1 MLTLALSIPHFRKL
15 LGEKKDDLTSN
26 IKRLEGEGLTG
37 GERDV
42 RDSTDQATVS
52 QEMSESLEE
61 ASLASRTLVEVPDP
75 LLRIAHNAYGTCIA
89 CGKQSKQGVLK
100 RRLGRLIALRT
111 SRSWIR
117 QFAKTTNEKI
127 KGEENDIHSLRSLD
141 RTLGSWNGYLIH
153 HGRPSASV
161 IGYCPDWNRS

>member
-1 MLTLALSIPHFRKL
+1 MLTLALNIPHFRKL
-15 LGEKKDDLTSN
+15 LGDKKEDLTSN

-61 ASLASRTLVEVPDP
+61 ASLASRTLVEVQDA

-89 CGKQSKQGVLK
+89 CGKQIET
-100 RRLGRLIALRT
+100 GRLEAAPWSAYCLEDQQKLDQA
-111 SRSWIR
+111 IR
-117 QFAKTTNEKI
+117 QN
-127 KGEENDIHSLRSLD
+127 N
-141 RTLGSWNGYLIH
+141 
-153 HGRPSASV
+153 
-161 IGYCPDWNRS
+161 